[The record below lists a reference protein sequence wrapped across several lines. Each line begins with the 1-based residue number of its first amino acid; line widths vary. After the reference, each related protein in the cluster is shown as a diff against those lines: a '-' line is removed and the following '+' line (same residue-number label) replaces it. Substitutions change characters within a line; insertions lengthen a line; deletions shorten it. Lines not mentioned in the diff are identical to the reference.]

1 MKDKRKKPRPWDRE
15 PSDMPDV
22 FTNGVRGDG
31 FADSVPRPGFVDP
44 DIGLPLRQPGSPA
57 L

>member
-1 MKDKRKKPRPWDRE
+1 MKGKRKKPRPWDRE

-44 DIGLPLRQPGSPA
+44 EIGLPLRQPGSPA